1 MTNEPLFVKQYYAD
15 VSKALVC
22 GKKEKRAVLSAL
34 KNDVAAYLNENTGV
48 TRDSLLAVFGTPEE
62 IAAGAMQTANPL
74 TLKKKLTFK
83 RMLLVSL
90 LIALLIWAA
99 FAVISLIDVHNE
111 AHGFTQEGILHI
123 AALLREGLPL

>member
-34 KNDVAAYLNENTGV
+34 KNDVAAYLNENHSV
-48 TRDSLLAVFGTPEE
+48 TRDTLFSVFGTPEE
-62 IAAGAMQTANPL
+62 IAAGAMHTESPVIM
-74 TLKKKLTFK
+74 KKRLTFK
-83 RMLLVSL
+83 KMLLAAL